1 MLLTKPCLLL
11 SRVQKGLCSNLGSI
25 PNLSLWN
32 QPSSRQTQLWGRWL
46 IGVMGLCWGRNILI
60 YWWLPRIDV
69 SDIKFVVNFD
79 FPNNTEDYVH
89 RIGRT
94 ARAKNTGTAYTYF
107 TTQNAK
113 QAKEL
118 VEVLREANQNINP
131 KLYEMMQLAKQIFHS
146 KSKCVCVEVC
156 MCGSVHAVCSE
167 S

>member
-1 MLLTKPCLLL
+1 M
-11 SRVQKGLCSNLGSI
+11 
-25 PNLSLWN
+25 
-32 QPSSRQTQLWGRWL
+32 
-46 IGVMGLCWGRNILI
+46 
-60 YWWLPRIDV
+60 

-146 KSKCVCVEVC
+146 KSKCACVEVCVDACVEVCVRCACVEVC
-156 MCGSVHAVCSE
+156 MCGGVHVWRCVCVECACSMFRE
-167 S
+167 LVLVIPNSSPWTFSGHYLAGI

>member
-1 MLLTKPCLLL
+1 M
-11 SRVQKGLCSNLGSI
+11 
-25 PNLSLWN
+25 
-32 QPSSRQTQLWGRWL
+32 
-46 IGVMGLCWGRNILI
+46 
-60 YWWLPRIDV
+60 

-146 KSKCVCVEVC
+146 KSKCACVEVC
-156 MCGSVHAVCSE
+156 MCVCVVCMRYVQRARLIVCW
-167 S
+167 

>member
-1 MLLTKPCLLL
+1 M
-11 SRVQKGLCSNLGSI
+11 
-25 PNLSLWN
+25 
-32 QPSSRQTQLWGRWL
+32 
-46 IGVMGLCWGRNILI
+46 
-60 YWWLPRIDV
+60 
-69 SDIKFVVNFD
+69 SDIKFVINFD

-146 KSKCVCVEVC
+146 KSKCACVEVC
-156 MCGSVHAVCSE
+156 MQYVQRARLIVLVIANSSPWTYFQE
-167 S
+167 IT

>member
-1 MLLTKPCLLL
+1 M
-11 SRVQKGLCSNLGSI
+11 
-25 PNLSLWN
+25 
-32 QPSSRQTQLWGRWL
+32 
-46 IGVMGLCWGRNILI
+46 
-60 YWWLPRIDV
+60 

-146 KSKCVCVEVC
+146 KSKCACVEVWRCVCVVC
-156 MCGSVHAVCSE
+156 MRYVQRARLIVCW
-167 S
+167 

>member
-1 MLLTKPCLLL
+1 MLREKY
-11 SRVQKGLCSNLGSI
+11 
-25 PNLSLWN
+25 PNSLMA
-32 QPSSRQTQLWGRWL
+32 PFL
-46 IGVMGLCWGRNILI
+46 
-60 YWWLPRIDV
+60 DV

-118 VEVLREANQNINP
+118 VEVLKEAHQNINP
-131 KLYEMMQLAKQIFHS
+131 KLYDMMQLAKQIFHS
-146 KSKCVCVEVC
+146 KSKCVLRRCVCATCIVDSLHY
-156 MCGSVHAVCSE
+156 GSHIKYCC
-167 S
+167 

>member
-1 MLLTKPCLLL
+1 M
-11 SRVQKGLCSNLGSI
+11 
-25 PNLSLWN
+25 
-32 QPSSRQTQLWGRWL
+32 
-46 IGVMGLCWGRNILI
+46 
-60 YWWLPRIDV
+60 

-146 KSKCVCVEVC
+146 KSKCAFWRCEVCMCGGVHVWRYVWKYACVEVC
-156 MCGSVHAVCSE
+156 MCGGVCVEVCMQYVQRASLIVLVIPN
-167 S
+167 SSPWTYFQDIT